1 MTLPLYLA
9 FIAAAVFLLLIPG
22 PTVLMVVGYGLAEGR
37 RKNWPL
43 VIGVALGDAVA
54 LTCSVAGL
62 GAVLAASA
70 SAFTILKYIGA
81 VYLVYLGI
89 GMIRSG
95 AAAAPKLSAASPRK
109 KFAHA
114 FAAHKLSLYELTQ
127 KAATDPEALASLAD
141 IKARTEATC
150 GGLVGTVVVSDG
162 FFPFRDGVDLCI
174 AAGVT
179 AIAQPGGSIRDFEII
194 QAVNEAIPQVAMV
207 FTGQRSFK
215 H

>member
-37 RKNWPL
+37 RNNWPL

-54 LTCSVAGL
+54 LICSVAGL

-114 FAAHKLSLYELTQ
+114 FA
-127 KAATDPEALASLAD
+127 
-141 IKARTEATC
+141 
-150 GGLVGTVVVSDG
+150 
-162 FFPFRDGVDLCI
+162 
-174 AAGVT
+174 VT
-179 AIAQPGGSIRDFEII
+179 AVNPKCILFFVAFLPQFISHDAPAGPQLLLLGATFCLLSAINVSLFSDLAGTAGSRIQNPRFMRRLKVAGGG
-194 QAVNEAIPQVAMV
+194 VMV
-207 FTGQRSFK
+207 GAGLLTAAARQ
-215 H
+215 

>member
-37 RKNWPL
+37 RNNWPL

-54 LTCSVAGL
+54 LICSVAGL

-114 FAAHKLSLYELTQ
+114 FAVTAVNPKCILFFVAFLPQFISHDAPAAPQLLLLGVTFVILSALN
-127 KAATDPEALASLAD
+127 AATFSFLSGTAGSRIQDPRFMRKLKGA
-141 IKARTEATC
+141 
-150 GGLVGTVVVSDG
+150 
-162 FFPFRDGVDLCI
+162 
-174 AAGVT
+174 
-179 AIAQPGGSIRDFEII
+179 GGSVMIGAGLLTAAAR
-194 QAVNEAIPQVAMV
+194 Q
-207 FTGQRSFK
+207 
-215 H
+215 

>member
-37 RKNWPL
+37 RNNWPL

-54 LTCSVAGL
+54 LICSVAGL

-114 FAAHKLSLYELTQ
+114 FAVTAVNPKCILFFVAFLPQFISHDAPAAPQLLLLGVTFVILSALN
-127 KAATDPEALASLAD
+127 AATFSFLSGTAGSRIQDPRFMRKLKGA
-141 IKARTEATC
+141 
-150 GGLVGTVVVSDG
+150 GGSVMIG
-162 FFPFRDGVDLCI
+162 
-174 AAGVT
+174 AGVLT
-179 AIAQPGGSIRDFEII
+179 AAARQ
-194 QAVNEAIPQVAMV
+194 
-207 FTGQRSFK
+207 
-215 H
+215 